1 MRKISERNQEKEIK
15 VEDQNLQEDTKN
27 KVEEQSQ
34 EDEKKV
40 LLHVYPSPRTI
51 KKANYFL
58 NQIIAGSSSA
68 SPQTKHISPSTSRKL
83 PEEGIDVR
91 RPPSTQV
98 SLAGE
103 ILTNRSSPLHNQVQS
118 MGSETTPFQYE
129 PLAITMP
136 VMPPPSYHTMPVMPA
151 PSDNAMPVL
160 PPLSDN
166 KENIPVLVYKR
177 KLAPL
182 PNWDNSGHDEETQ
195 VPPKQ
200 SKLSPSL
207 FDSDDEQDPFTTAS
221 EQRSR
226 TKKKVVST
234 KGSKQKHRSP
244 PPSRATPH
252 NPFNRKV
259 FDPDTGE
266 EVNVDSIDGL
276 KLLGKQGKRS
286 EETTRKMHM
295 EFNIFLRFCE
305 TSPSVGPDLLKSM
318 MQSTLPEQIVANIL
332 SIFVRDRINMTTW
345 TKSGVAEPLDT
356 STMERIFSHVTGIL
370 AEKTKYVINGNPV
383 FNVARGNKASA
394 MRDAKREHGKGSRS
408 NQADALSKAEINMC
422 LHSDILSFYT
432 PFGLQALFYF
442 QFCLY
447 NISRVRKEMLNLKRG
462 EIKPIYNADGSPR
475 YMCYVPL
482 KALKKDQG
490 NCSSTSERA
499 SKVFTRNAVLPCP
512 HEPKLCPFQ
521 MWDEMRM
528 QLNKIPFIG
537 DRKDQYVF
545 HARSKKALSKA
556 LEDGF
561 YLPERLGEETF
572 DRMVKDVIAA
582 VGIDVG
588 ERKICNLSLRVA
600 AHNLHD
606 MMGIAPET
614 TAQNSGHQSI
624 TTQRIYKRGNWDKI
638 ALVGGATQVYL
649 HGTPVTV
656 PDDKMVKMRDG
667 TVRRPASFCPEL
679 PDPNNESLVSL
690 GLLPLSTQMIEIEI
704 PFSEDEDH
712 EPEVV
717 VKPVEKVCFTFLFI
731 FFPHY

>member
-1 MRKISERNQEKEIK
+1 MDWYMRKLNERNMKLEEQETVIK
-15 VEDQNLQEDTKN
+15 VEDQNLQEDEKN

-40 LLHVYPSPRTI
+40 LLHIYPTPRTI

-58 NQIIAGSSSA
+58 DQIIAGSSSSA
-68 SPQTKHISPSTSRKL
+68 SSQTRHASPSTSRKL
-83 PEEGIDVR
+83 PEEGTDVPP
-91 RPPSTQV
+91 PPSTQV
-98 SLAGE
+98 SLSGE

-118 MGSETTPFQYE
+118 MGSETTLFQYV
-129 PLAITMP
+129 PLAITLP

-160 PPLSDN
+160 PPPSDN

-177 KLAPL
+177 KLAPI
-182 PNWDNSGHDEETQ
+182 PNWDNSGHDEDTQ

-200 SKLSPSL
+200 RKLSPSL

-221 EQRSR
+221 EQRRR

-266 EVNVDSIDGL
+266 EVDVDSIDGL
-276 KLLGKQGKRS
+276 KLLGKQVKRS

-318 MQSTLPEQIVANIL
+318 MQSTLPEQEVANIL
-332 SIFVRDRINMTTW
+332 CIFVRDRINMTTW

-408 NQADALSKAEINMC
+408 SQADALSKAEINMC

-432 PFGLQALFYF
+432 PFGLQALFYL
-442 QFCLY
+442 QFCVCY
-447 NISRVRKEMLNLKRG
+447 N
-462 EIKPIYNADGSPR
+462 
-475 YMCYVPL
+475 
-482 KALKKDQG
+482 
-490 NCSSTSERA
+490 
-499 SKVFTRNAVLPCP
+499 
-512 HEPKLCPFQ
+512 
-521 MWDEMRM
+521 
-528 QLNKIPFIG
+528 
-537 DRKDQYVF
+537 
-545 HARSKKALSKA
+545 
-556 LEDGF
+556 
-561 YLPERLGEETF
+561 
-572 DRMVKDVIAA
+572 
-582 VGIDVG
+582 
-588 ERKICNLSLRVA
+588 
-600 AHNLHD
+600 
-606 MMGIAPET
+606 
-614 TAQNSGHQSI
+614 
-624 TTQRIYKRGNWDKI
+624 
-638 ALVGGATQVYL
+638 
-649 HGTPVTV
+649 
-656 PDDKMVKMRDG
+656 
-667 TVRRPASFCPEL
+667 
-679 PDPNNESLVSL
+679 
-690 GLLPLSTQMIEIEI
+690 LPLQALMGDLGNLVCQEASD
-704 PFSEDEDH
+704 DEDRNTG
-712 EPEVV
+712 
-717 VKPVEKVCFTFLFI
+717 VKPVKKVCFTFVVIYLLSNL
-731 FFPHY
+731 FFPRPSEQFSRRVAMMIPTPRPPSNTRRTSYFVFKLKII